1 MAKSKQNKDE
11 NKNFVL
17 TLPIKMNVCDEHIL
31 DKRYEYLRQIYNI
44 AQRRLLNQFM
54 YFAVTKEYKS
64 IKTIKE
70 KKDFFKTHPFKI
82 KGYDKKITFTEF
94 SIKSYLR
101 NFAKL
106 HVSKDKTYKDFGI
119 NTKILDGIFNNIWR
133 AWNKRL
139 YDLKV
144 KKIHFKEHDELN
156 NITFYKSNNY
166 FVGLNVDLSNMVIKM
181 NVNGCRMS
189 KAKFITFN
197 LNKKLNDYET
207 FALKGGCDSIKVI
220 SIVRKEIRGK
230 KKYYCQ
236 FCIEG
241 EKPMKN
247 RILGKGQVGIDL
259 GTSTI
264 AVSSLNGVSMDILAE
279 KCNKIDRETYIID
292 RKMDR
297 SRRATNPQNYTE
309 DGQIV
314 RNKKGET
321 RKWNYSK
328 HYIKLRSKRKELY
341 RKNAAIRKIEH
352 EMTANKLLSLG
363 NVFVVENN
371 PIKDWQTRA
380 KETTINKKG
389 KYISKKRY
397 GKSIANHAP
406 SEFITILENKVV
418 SLGGR
423 FEKVDI
429 KNSASRFDFTNET
442 FNEHNVGVRKI
453 TLSNGNIHQR
463 DMLASFNLQHLVI
476 PNENLKEYDV
486 EQMKLD
492 YPIYCKLEKQEI
504 ALYKNGNKKQY
515 KSVIG
520 KW

>member
-31 DKRYEYLRQIYNI
+31 DKRYEYFRQIYNI

-82 KGYDKKITFTEF
+82 KGYDK
-94 SIKSYLR
+94 
-101 NFAKL
+101 
-106 HVSKDKTYKDFGI
+106 
-119 NTKILDGIFNNIWR
+119 
-133 AWNKRL
+133 
-139 YDLKV
+139 
-144 KKIHFKEHDELN
+144 
-156 NITFYKSNNY
+156 
-166 FVGLNVDLSNMVIKM
+166 
-181 NVNGCRMS
+181 
-189 KAKFITFN
+189 
-197 LNKKLNDYET
+197 
-207 FALKGGCDSIKVI
+207 
-220 SIVRKEIRGK
+220 
-230 KKYYCQ
+230 
-236 FCIEG
+236 
-241 EKPMKN
+241 
-247 RILGKGQVGIDL
+247 
-259 GTSTI
+259 
-264 AVSSLNGVSMDILAE
+264 
-279 KCNKIDRETYIID
+279 
-292 RKMDR
+292 
-297 SRRATNPQNYTE
+297 
-309 DGQIV
+309 
-314 RNKKGET
+314 
-321 RKWNYSK
+321 
-328 HYIKLRSKRKELY
+328 
-341 RKNAAIRKIEH
+341 
-352 EMTANKLLSLG
+352 
-363 NVFVVENN
+363 
-371 PIKDWQTRA
+371 
-380 KETTINKKG
+380 
-389 KYISKKRY
+389 
-397 GKSIANHAP
+397 SIANHAP

-418 SLGGR
+418 SLGGK

-504 ALYKNGNKKQY
+504 ALHKNGNKKQY